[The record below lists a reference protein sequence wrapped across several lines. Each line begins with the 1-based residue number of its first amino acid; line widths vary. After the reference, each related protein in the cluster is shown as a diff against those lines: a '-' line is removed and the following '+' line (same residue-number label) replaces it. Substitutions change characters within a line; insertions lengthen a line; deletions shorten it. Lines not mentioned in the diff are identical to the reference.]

1 MTVPSRTSRSIA
13 PIILLLAAA
22 PLVPGEAQAARAVSA
37 TNPPA
42 KVLAEARSIASDIQD
57 PLKRAEALE
66 QIVIAQIALAPLE
79 ARETLKKFPKLPNRL
94 NHLAALA
101 LAYAKAGDIEETER
115 MYAEIR
121 LEDRGTQQGK
131 VATATARGALAVAF
145 ANAGKF
151 DDAFRTI
158 TQIREQLRDSP
169 PAIVESALGD
179 VALAQA
185 KHGDTAGA
193 VRTATG
199 IASANPQVLIGIVAG
214 RVHAG
219 DLPGAQQIVAGLDEG
234 LQRYAQ
240 WGIVQAQ
247 RDRGRLIDAQVTAS
261 AIKPGHAKASALLEL
276 AQHHLKSGNKSN
288 AVGLLQEAATAAGST
303 MNEWAKADMLWRIAA
318 AMAEAGELFTAMD
331 TARGI
336 EKEEHRRFAILD
348 IVKAQAKQGDFKGAF
363 NSALVLKEAGGDD
376 DAGGY
381 ESAVAEVLAELTKS
395 GRVKEAKEAIGNFE
409 DLKHRRWILLGR
421 IAWAQAEAGDISGAG
436 ATMTLA
442 DPEPQRAARRKDLL
456 RLSDVPREHLSA
468 DDQNRLQAL
477 HEMDGIVHWTLDA
490 IAKAQARKGDLRGA
504 VATADGLSQDS
515 YRSSLFREIGAM
527 EARNGRVN
535 QALSW
540 ARALP
545 SMADKAYALI
555 GAAQGLPIGKSAP
568 R

>member
-1 MTVPSRTSRSIA
+1 LIT
-13 PIILLLAAA
+13 PIIFFLATAA
-22 PLVPGEAQAARAVSA
+22 LVPCRALTAHAVSD
-37 TNPPA
+37 TIRPS
-42 KVLAEARSIASDIQD
+42 KILAEARSIASDIQD
-57 PLKRAEALE
+57 PLKRWEALE
-66 QIVIAQIALAPLE
+66 QIVTAQISLAPLD

-101 LAYAKAGDIEETER
+101 LAYAKAGNIEETER

-121 LEDRGTQQGK
+121 LEDRGTQQSK
-131 VATATARGALAVAF
+131 LATATARGAIAVAF

-151 DDAFRTI
+151 DDAFRTVS
-158 TQIREQLRDSP
+158 QLREQLHDSP

-179 VALAQA
+179 IAAAQA
-185 KHGDTAGA
+185 KHGDTVGA

-199 IASANPQVLIGIVAG
+199 IASANPQVLIGLVAG
-214 RVHAG
+214 RVRAG

-240 WGIVQAQ
+240 WGIVQGQ
-247 RDRGRLIDAQVTAS
+247 RDRGRPIDAQITAS
-261 AIKPGHAKASALLEL
+261 AISPGHAKASALLEL

-303 MNEWAKADMLWRIAA
+303 MNEWAKADVLWRIAG

-336 EKEEHRRFAILD
+336 EKEGHRRFAMLD
-348 IVKAQAKQGDFKGAF
+348 IVKAQTKQGDFKGAF

-376 DAGGY
+376 DASGY

-395 GRVKEAKEAIGNFE
+395 GRPKEAKEAVGNFE

-421 IAWAQAEAGDISGAG
+421 IAWAQAEAGDIPGAK
-436 ATMTLA
+436 ATMTSA
-442 DPEPQRAARRKDLL
+442 DPEPQRAARRKELL
-456 RLSDVPREHLSA
+456 RLSQVPREHLSV
-468 DDQNRLQAL
+468 DDQNRFQAL
-477 HEMDGIVHWTLDA
+477 HEMDGIVHWTLEA
-490 IAKAQARKGDLRGA
+490 IAKAQARKGDIRGA
-504 VATADGLSQDS
+504 VATADGFSQES
-515 YRSSLFREIGAM
+515 YRSSLFRKIGAM
-527 EARNGRVN
+527 EAQNDRVN

-545 SMADKAYALI
+545 STGDKVYALL
-555 GAAQGLPIGKSAP
+555 GTAEGLSTGKSAP